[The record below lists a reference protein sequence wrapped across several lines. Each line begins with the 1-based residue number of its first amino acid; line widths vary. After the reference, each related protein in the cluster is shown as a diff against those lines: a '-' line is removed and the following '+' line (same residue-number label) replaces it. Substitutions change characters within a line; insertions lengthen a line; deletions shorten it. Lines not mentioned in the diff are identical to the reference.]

1 MWWNKV
7 IFGWSAY
14 HVVLW
19 FLIYSILGWFVESVY
34 MSLCNKKVTNRG
46 FARVPVCPI
55 YGVGALTVFFILRP
69 YSANPIKLFFMGM
82 LLATAI
88 EFITASIMNRF
99 FGEIWWDYRNKPFNY
114 KGIVCLESSIAWGF
128 YTLALFAFLQNMV
141 VGIVDEIPV
150 MIGKIGGSIVL
161 IVYVVDFF
169 IMLYREKKE
178 DMPGRVI
185 QVKERLLDML
195 SRD

>member
-178 DMPGRVI
+178 DMPDRVI

>member
-88 EFITASIMNRF
+88 EFITAAIMNRF